1 MGYKQT
7 VITGFSW
14 SAATRWLNR
23 AITLAKVA
31 VLARLLTPGDLGTFA
46 VCTLALALLELVTET
61 WINVFLITKQET
73 ISPYIDTAW
82 VISIVRGVIISLLIL
97 VAARPL
103 ALFFNNSQVTPLL
116 VITSLV
122 PALRGFINPGI
133 VLLQKD
139 FLFAREFWLK
149 TALFMTETIASITLV
164 LIYRSPLAL
173 VWAMVAASS
182 LEVFL
187 SFIFFSPQPKFRFD
201 LDVSRQIVH
210 RGKWITVAG
219 ILNYLYQHGD
229 DIMVG
234 RILGQTPLGYYDYA
248 YKISS
253 LPLTEVGDI
262 LAKVTFPVYVRMV
275 DTKKRLASAFILAS
289 TAASSVAAV
298 LGLILFIFA
307 TPLVTYV
314 LGENWLP
321 TIPVLKVLVLYG
333 VAKTIVGT
341 SFPLFLALKK
351 EHYITLVTASCF
363 VVLAIFIVPFIN
375 LWGLVGAGLAATIG
389 SLVSLPVAGLLV
401 LRLLYANSH
410 SPRQK

>member
-139 FLFAREFWLK
+139 FLFAREFGSK
-149 TALFMTETIASITLV
+149 P
-164 LIYRSPLAL
+164 R
-173 VWAMVAASS
+173 
-182 LEVFL
+182 
-187 SFIFFSPQPKFRFD
+187 
-201 LDVSRQIVH
+201 
-210 RGKWITVAG
+210 
-219 ILNYLYQHGD
+219 YL
-229 DIMVG
+229 
-234 RILGQTPLGYYDYA
+234 
-248 YKISS
+248 
-253 LPLTEVGDI
+253 
-262 LAKVTFPVYVRMV
+262 
-275 DTKKRLASAFILAS
+275 
-289 TAASSVAAV
+289 
-298 LGLILFIFA
+298 
-307 TPLVTYV
+307 
-314 LGENWLP
+314 
-321 TIPVLKVLVLYG
+321 
-333 VAKTIVGT
+333 
-341 SFPLFLALKK
+341 
-351 EHYITLVTASCF
+351 
-363 VVLAIFIVPFIN
+363 
-375 LWGLVGAGLAATIG
+375 
-389 SLVSLPVAGLLV
+389 
-401 LRLLYANSH
+401 
-410 SPRQK
+410 